1 MKKHTLCIM
10 IISICIILAGCG
22 EEKVLDKPSF
32 SVNPGEYNQ
41 EQKVKINPPVG
52 DDIIIYYTTD
62 GTDPDTNTTKYD
74 GTEIL
79 VTETQT
85 IRAVAYS
92 GEIKSEAAVAK
103 YTINKTAENTSS
115 SGENSQESTEN
126 DQETSTGLAAT
137 PTEAETT
144 KIFNAIKGLWVNGN
158 NKFYFDPEN
167 NVFQYADNKDG
178 CTGTASFYPTNSKNS
193 VNVSSFNTT
202 GGVGF
207 NSLSIDLGSAGDG
220 IITIEGDN
228 FTFAGN
234 TPIFQ

>member
-1 MKKHTLCIM
+1 M
-10 IISICIILAGCG
+10 IISICIILTVAS

-103 YTINKTAENTSS
+103 IYNK
-115 SGENSQESTEN
+115 
-126 DQETSTGLAAT
+126 
-137 PTEAETT
+137 
-144 KIFNAIKGLWVNGN
+144 
-158 NKFYFDPEN
+158 
-167 NVFQYADNKDG
+167 
-178 CTGTASFYPTNSKNS
+178 
-193 VNVSSFNTT
+193 
-202 GGVGF
+202 
-207 NSLSIDLGSAGDG
+207 
-220 IITIEGDN
+220 
-228 FTFAGN
+228 
-234 TPIFQ
+234 